1 MKLVQFIE
9 PGDGMRL
16 GLVIGDEVLDLTGAD
31 QGPRTV
37 HQLYYDDGG
46 DEIGLVAAAQNLQK
60 RAARRL
66 PLDALLAN
74 RSNHDPYLTK
84 PVSGPPG
91 HPHALRVWLAGVTH
105 EVSAKLREIEAQ
117 QATGEAINVYD
128 QKYREV
134 SGGGRPELFA
144 KGEPDAVVGHGQ
156 PITRPGDTQRL
167 VPRNRASV
175 SLWPDAP
182 RPLREAGLHR
192 RQRRYRQRHR
202 SRQSPQL
209 APSQKLGWRMRFS
222 RAGVDYSRRVR
233 RLRGRGLVPHLA
245 QWTIHSLQ
253 EGPDR
258 PEQPEHARAASALR
272 APSFQSA
279 APSAAHPDGV
289 LLGDAH
295 RLCRDRLGVG
305 AFGRRRDAVD
315 FFRRNRG
322 FGKSRGATRRA
333 SAATRIRRIAAANS
347 IRLPH

>member
-16 GLVIGDEVLDLTGAD
+16 GLVAGAEVLDLTGAD

-37 HQLYYDDGG
+37 YQLYYDGGG

-66 PLDALLAN
+66 SLDALLAN
-74 RSNHDPYLTK
+74 RSTRDPYLTK

-156 PITRPGDTQRL
+156 PITRPNDTQRL
-167 VPRNRASV
+167 VPETELVSV
-175 SLWPDAP
+175 YGLTRQGRLERLGYTGGNDATDNGIEAAN
-182 RPLREAGLHR
+182 PLNL
-192 RQRRYRQRHR
+192 
-202 SRQSPQL
+202 PQAKNWGRWL
-209 APSQKLGWRMRFS
+209 RFS
-222 RAGVDYSRRVR
+222 RGRYWLQPTSTTTPRSR
-233 RLRGRGLVPHLA
+233 
-245 QWTIHSLQ
+245 S
-253 EGPDR
+253 
-258 PEQPEHARAASALR
+258 RAASCAM
-272 APSFQSA
+272 AKP
-279 APSAAHPDGV
+279 
-289 LLGDAH
+289 
-295 RLCRDRLGVG
+295 
-305 AFGRRRDAVD
+305 
-315 FFRRNRG
+315 
-322 FGKSRGATRRA
+322 
-333 SAATRIRRIAAANS
+333 
-347 IRLPH
+347 

>member
-16 GLVIGDEVLDLTGAD
+16 GLVTGDEVLDLTDAE
-31 QGPRTV
+31 QGLRTV
-37 HQLYYDDGG
+37 HQLYYDGGG

-60 RAARRL
+60 QAARRL

-74 RSNHDPYLTK
+74 RSTHDPYLTK

-156 PITRPGDTQRL
+156 PITRPSDTQRL
-167 VPRNRASV
+167 VPETELVSV
-175 SLWPDAP
+175 YGLTRQGRLERLGYTGGNDATDNGIEAAN
-182 RPLREAGLHR
+182 PLNL
-192 RQRRYRQRHR
+192 
-202 SRQSPQL
+202 P
-209 APSQKLGWRMRFS
+209 PSQKLGRWLRFS

-233 RLRGRGLVPHLA
+233 RRRSRGLVPHLA
-245 QWTIHSLQ
+245 RRTIHSLQ
-253 EGPDR
+253 KGSDR
-258 PEQPEHARAASALR
+258 PE
-272 APSFQSA
+272 
-279 APSAAHPDGV
+279 
-289 LLGDAH
+289 
-295 RLCRDRLGVG
+295 
-305 AFGRRRDAVD
+305 
-315 FFRRNRG
+315 
-322 FGKSRGATRRA
+322 
-333 SAATRIRRIAAANS
+333 
-347 IRLPH
+347 

>member
-16 GLVIGDEVLDLTGAD
+16 GLVIGDEVLDLTDAE
-31 QGPRTV
+31 QGLRTV
-37 HQLYYDDGG
+37 HQLYYDGGG

-60 RAARRL
+60 QATRRL

-74 RSNHDPYLTK
+74 RSTHDPYLTK

-167 VPRNRASV
+167 VPETELVSV
-175 SLWPDAP
+175 YGLTRQGRLERLGYTGGNDATDNGIEAAN
-182 RPLREAGLHR
+182 PLNLPQAKNWAGWL
-192 RQRRYRQRHR
+192 
-202 SRQSPQL
+202 
-209 APSQKLGWRMRFS
+209 RFS

-233 RLRGRGLVPHLA
+233 RLRSRGLVPHLA
-245 QWTIHSLQ
+245 RWPNHSLQ
-253 EGPDR
+253 KGPNR
-258 PEQPEHARAASALR
+258 PEQPEHARAAPALR

-279 APSAAHPDGV
+279 APSAAHSDGV

-295 RLCRDRLGVG
+295 RLCRGGLGDG
-305 AFGRRRDAVD
+305 AFGRGCDAV
-315 FFRRNRG
+315 
-322 FGKSRGATRRA
+322 GAFSGGIGVLENPVVPLEEPTQ
-333 SAATRIRRIAAANS
+333 
-347 IRLPH
+347 LQGLGG